1 MLESMRSGKKEG
13 KDASLSKR
21 AAQAKTTTQSNQKGK
36 GKGQAEGDEIETKE
50 DAYDSQIRD
59 QMQKGENVYAGKAV
73 GPNRKGISR
82 EQAKEFVLTAEPDD
96 PNAVENIALPKA
108 QRDQQKEYFES
119 LRK

>member
-1 MLESMRSGKKEG
+1 MQSGKKDG
-13 KDASLSKR
+13 KNAKSGQQNLEAK
-21 AAQAKTTTQSNQKGK
+21 QAGSSNQKGK
-36 GKGQAEGDEIETKE
+36 GKGQAEGEEVETNT

-59 QMQKGENVYAGKAV
+59 QMRNGESILAGKAI

-82 EQAKEFVLTAEPDD
+82 EKAKEIVMAAEADD
-96 PNAVENIALPKA
+96 PNAIENIALPKA

>member
-1 MLESMRSGKKEG
+1 M
-13 KDASLSKR
+13 
-21 AAQAKTTTQSNQKGK
+21 
-36 GKGQAEGDEIETKE
+36 ETKP

-59 QMQKGENVYAGKAV
+59 QMQKGENVYGGKAI

-82 EQAKEFVLTAEPDD
+82 EKAKEIVLAAEPED